1 MKRMIPYR
9 IHRSIFF
16 CGRSSMIDGRLFG
29 RRIERV
35 ASSLS
40 LHGVIQAACFRRIPR
55 HFLLAVIS
63 AVFLSGCAS
72 GPQTR
77 VVVRESFSIVAIGDK
92 SSLTKG
98 RITIEDMGELSHII
112 PPVRVQA
119 CEGSFL
125 KYSRVKATTGKGK
138 THTKRRPVFEAVDP
152 LRHLYVRRLKI
163 RNDAEHIL
171 HLDRAETVLVDAAGN
186 DNKGMTKG
194 QLRRFWRA
202 ARPCPSTR
210 RVIASLRGLKFLGS
224 NIRILPGRVA
234 RVLVAFPRIDKRI
247 LGDWAL
253 EIHGLPVDTDN
264 TGKISRVASF
274 AFPLASRGYRTTIE
288 MRKEE
293 LLAPWREISRR
304 TEAIKPGS

>member
-1 MKRMIPYR
+1 M
-9 IHRSIFF
+9 
-16 CGRSSMIDGRLFG
+16 
-29 RRIERV
+29 
-35 ASSLS
+35 
-40 LHGVIQAACFRRIPR
+40 
-55 HFLLAVIS
+55 
-63 AVFLSGCAS
+63 
-72 GPQTR
+72 
-77 VVVRESFSIVAIGDK
+77 
-92 SSLTKG
+92 
-98 RITIEDMGELSHII
+98 
-112 PPVRVQA
+112 
-119 CEGSFL
+119 
-125 KYSRVKATTGKGK
+125 KATTGKGK

-264 TGKISRVASF
+264 TGKYRVSRPSR
-274 AFPLASRGYRTTIE
+274 FPLHPRLSNHHRNAQGEVARPVAGDQPQDRSDKAGLISPRVDAEGPSSMTRRGGEETTSA
-288 MRKEE
+288 M
-293 LLAPWREISRR
+293 
-304 TEAIKPGS
+304 